1 MIKDIVRKM
10 TFEEKAQ
17 MLTYYELLDTVENK
31 TYGIPKVVM
40 ADGPHG
46 VRPLRGTPDNI
57 KGGSTAFPT
66 ASALASTW
74 NLDLAYKTGKGI
86 ANDCLAQGV
95 DVILGP
101 GVNIKRTPLC
111 GRNFEYFSED
121 PVLSGEMGAACIN
134 GVQSQGVGTCIKHFA
149 LNNQETA
156 RTSIS
161 VEVDE
166 RTLREIYLKAFEI
179 AVKKSNPTSIMA
191 AYNKVFGTYCTENKK
206 LLDILRKEWQY
217 KGAVISDWGAV
228 HNIVAAINAGINLQ
242 MPTNSK
248 IVPQLKQ
255 GIEDGIITENQID
268 EALEKL
274 LEFIF
279 YISNSEK
286 SKEVF
291 DREKQHNYAYEVA
304 SEAITLLKN
313 EDNIL
318 PISKDKY
325 KRIIVVGQWA
335 KNPQI
340 MGGGSSIVHTKDEM
354 IDSPLEEIEKLAGKD
369 IEVIYSDCID
379 NVNRGNLGATTLNSR
394 KILKDCTDDDLIL
407 CFLSTE
413 NAETEGL
420 DRYSLH
426 FDNYIDEIIRF
437 YSVKHKNLVVIMQT
451 GTAYVPYRWDKTVGA
466 IVQMWLSGEAG
477 GKAIADILFGKVN
490 PSGKLCETFP
500 KKLRDDFVNIGL
512 ESKITY
518 AEQFNV
524 GYRYYDKHTDEIW
537 YPFGHGLSYTS
548 FDYSNLKTVLNEGII
563 NINFDIKNVGNV
575 KGKEVAQIYFGKEQS
590 AFTRP
595 QKELKAFTKSEIA
608 PNETMRVSISIPI
621 SDLGCYD
628 VANSKW
634 AVEEGE
640 YQIFIGSS
648 SQDIRLVSGITVGDK
663 N

>member
-1 MIKDIVRKM
+1 MIKDIVSKM

-31 TYGIPKVVM
+31 AYGIPKVVM

-46 VRPLRGTPDNI
+46 VRPLRGTPDTI

-74 NLDLAYKTGKGI
+74 DLDLAYKTGQGI

-121 PVLSGEMGAACIN
+121 PVLSGEMGAAYIS
-134 GVQSQGVGTCIKHFA
+134 GVQSQGVGTCLKHFA

-156 RTSIS
+156 RTAIS

-179 AVKKSNPTSIMA
+179 AVKKGNPTSIMA
-191 AYNKVFGTYCTENKK
+191 AYNKVYGTYCTENKK
-206 LLDILRKEWQY
+206 LFDILRKEWQY
-217 KGAVISDWGAV
+217 SGAIISDWGAV
-228 HNIVAAINAGINLQ
+228 HNIVNAISAGLNLQ
-242 MPTNSK
+242 MPTNSN
-248 IVPQLKQ
+248 IVLELKQ
-255 GIEDGIITENQID
+255 GIEEGIITEKQID
-268 EALEKL
+268 EALENL

-279 YISNSEK
+279 YISNADK

-291 DREKQHNYAYEVA
+291 DREKQHNYAYDVA
-304 SEAITLLKN
+304 CEAITLLKN
-313 EDNIL
+313 EDSIL

-325 KRIIVVGQWA
+325 KRIIIVGQWA
-335 KNPQI
+335 KKPQI
-340 MGGGSSIVHTKDEM
+340 MGGGSSIVFTKDEM
-354 IDSPLEEIEKLAGKD
+354 IDSPLEEIKKLAGND

-379 NVNRGNLGATTLNSR
+379 NVDRKNLGATTLGSR
-394 KILKDCTDDDLIL
+394 KILKDCTEEDLIL

-437 YSVKHKNLVVIMQT
+437 YSVKHKNIAVVMQT

-477 GKAIADILFGKVN
+477 GKAIAEVLFGKVN

-500 KKLRDDFVNIGL
+500 KKLRDDFENIGL
-512 ESKITY
+512 DNKITY
-518 AEQFNV
+518 TEQFNI

-537 YPFGHGLSYTS
+537 YPFGHGLSYTK
-548 FDYSNLKTVLNEGII
+548 FDYSNIKTALKDGIV
-563 NINFDIKNVGNV
+563 NITFDIKNTGNV
-575 KGKEVAQIYFGKEQS
+575 KGKEVAQIYLGKKQS

-595 QKELKAFTKSEIA
+595 QKELKAFTKSEIV
-608 PNETMRVSISIPI
+608 PDEIVHVGISIPV
-621 SDLGCYD
+621 SDLACYD

-634 AVEEGE
+634 VVEDGE

-648 SQDIRLVSGITVGDK
+648 SQDIRLISEIMVGVK
-663 N
+663 K

>member
-1 MIKDIVRKM
+1 MIKDIINKM

-17 MLTYYELLDTVENK
+17 MLTYYELLDTAENK
-31 TYGIPKVVM
+31 KFSIPKLVM

-46 VRPLRGTPDNI
+46 VRPLRGTPKNI

-74 NLDLAYKTGKGI
+74 NPDLAYKTGQGI
-86 ANDCLAQGV
+86 ASDCLAQGV

-101 GVNIKRTPLC
+101 GLNIKRTPLC

-121 PVLSGEMGAACIN
+121 PVLSGEMGAAYIN
-134 GVQSQGVGTCIKHFA
+134 GVQSRGVGTCLKHFA

-156 RTSIS
+156 RTAIS

-166 RTLREIYLKAFEI
+166 RTLREIYLKTFEI
-179 AVKKSNPTSIMA
+179 AVKKGDPTSIMA
-191 AYNKVFGTYCTENKK
+191 AYNKVSGIYCTENKK
-206 LLDILRKEWQY
+206 LFDILRKEWKY
-217 KGAVISDWGAV
+217 SGAVISDWGAV
-228 HNIVAAINAGINLQ
+228 HNIVAAIGAGLTLQ
-242 MPTNSK
+242 MPANSK
-248 IVPQLKQ
+248 IILELKQ
-255 GIEDGIITENQID
+255 GVEDGMITEKQID
-268 EALEKL
+268 DALENL

-279 YISNSEK
+279 YVSNPDK
-286 SKEVF
+286 SKEDF

-313 EDNIL
+313 ENNIL

-325 KRIIVVGQWA
+325 KRIIVVGKWA

-340 MGGGSSIVHTKDEM
+340 MGGGSSIVFTQDEM
-354 IDSPLEEIEKLAGKD
+354 IDSPLEEIKKLAGKD
-369 IEVIYSDCID
+369 IEVIYGDCID
-379 NVNRGNLGATTLNSR
+379 TADRKNLGATILNSR
-394 KILKDCTDDDLIL
+394 KILKDITDEDLIL

-426 FDNYIDEIIRF
+426 FDNYIDEIVRF
-437 YSVKHKNLVVIMQT
+437 YSIKHKNIAVVMQT

-477 GKAIADILFGKVN
+477 GKAIADVLFGKVN
-490 PSGKLCETFP
+490 PSGKLSESFP
-500 KKLRDDFVNIGL
+500 LKLREDFENIGL
-512 ESKITY
+512 ENKITY
-518 AEQFNV
+518 TERFNI

-537 YPFGHGLSYTS
+537 YPFGHGLSYTE
-548 FDYSNLKTVLNEGII
+548 FFYSSLKTELKDGMI
-563 NINFDIKNVGNV
+563 NISFDIKNIGKV
-575 KGKEVAQIYFGKEQS
+575 KGKEAAQIYFGKKQS

-595 QKELKAFTKSEIA
+595 QKELKAFIKSEIA
-608 PNETMRVSISIPI
+608 PDETARVGISIPV
-621 SDLGCYD
+621 SDLACYD

-634 AVEEGE
+634 TVEGGE
-640 YQIFIGSS
+640 YLIYIGSS
-648 SQDIRLVSGITVGDK
+648 SQDIRLEGDITVCGK
-663 N
+663 K